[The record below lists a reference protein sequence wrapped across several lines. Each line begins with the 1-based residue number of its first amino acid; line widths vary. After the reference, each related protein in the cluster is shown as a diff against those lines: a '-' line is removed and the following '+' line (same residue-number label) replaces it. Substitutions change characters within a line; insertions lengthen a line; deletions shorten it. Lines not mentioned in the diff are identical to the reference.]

1 MIVKHYQTGPLE
13 VNTYA
18 IIDEKTKKAA
28 LIDVG
33 GKIQKIV
40 NELQND
46 GIKVEFILNT
56 HGHFDHISGETKA
69 QNLYNLPIYMHKND
83 IPLVERM
90 DEQMMMW
97 DLPATDD
104 EIEITKTIEDGEIIE
119 LGELKIKVLH
129 TPGHTPGGVGF
140 YCENTL
146 FSGDSLFYRSI
157 GRTDLPLGNHDD
169 LIKSVREKFL
179 TLPDDTRVLPG
190 HDRETT
196 IGFEKGNNEFL
207 KV

>member
-33 GKIQKIV
+33 GWIKNIV
-40 NELQND
+40 EDLKKD
-46 GIKVEFILNT
+46 GVTVEFILNT
-56 HGHFDHISGETKA
+56 HGHFDHILGEKEA
-69 QNLYNLPIYMHKND
+69 QDLFNLPVYIHKND
-83 IPLVERM
+83 IPLVERI
-90 DEQMMMW
+90 DEQTLMW
-97 DLPATDD
+97 DMPVAEEPEITGTFEDGD
-104 EIEITKTIEDGEIIE
+104 EIE
-119 LGELKIKVLH
+119 LGDLKIKVLH
-129 TPGHTPGGVGF
+129 VPGHTPGGVGF

-146 FSGDSLFYRSI
+146 FSGDSLFYHSI
-157 GRTDLPLGNHDD
+157 GRTDLPLGNHQD
-169 LIKSVREKFL
+169 LIKSVKEKFL

-196 IGFEKGNNEFL
+196 IGFEKENNEFF
-207 KV
+207 K